1 MYYDRRVPPALLDLL
16 LPEAPLGWVL
26 PWLRSPEATSSGA
39 HVQTRR
45 DRGGRRHGG
54 LVRPR

>member
-26 PWLRSPEATSSGA
+26 PWLRSPEPGRA
-39 HVQTRR
+39 RR
-45 DRGGRRHGG
+45 TAG
-54 LVRPR
+54 